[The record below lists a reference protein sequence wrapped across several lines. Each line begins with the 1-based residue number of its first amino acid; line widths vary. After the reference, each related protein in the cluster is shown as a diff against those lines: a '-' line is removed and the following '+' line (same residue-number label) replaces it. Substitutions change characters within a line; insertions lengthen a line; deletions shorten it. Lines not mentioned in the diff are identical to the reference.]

1 MKSISGLLLAGALAL
16 AATAMA
22 DTINVFVS
30 NDLSETVRLSVDGQ
44 FVCEMKPEGSCMVPI
59 QDGTHVIAADRG
71 NGQVSEYTTTNPG
84 GSIHMSVSEEGL
96 GSW

>member
-1 MKSISGLLLAGALAL
+1 MKLIFGLILAGALAWPV
-16 AATAMA
+16 TAMA
-22 DTINVFVS
+22 ETFNVFVS
-30 NDLSETVRLSVDGQ
+30 NDLSQTVRLSVDGQ

-59 QDGTHVIAADRG
+59 PDGTHVIAADLG

-84 GSIHMSVSEEGL
+84 GSLHMSVSEEGL